1 MKETLEFSD
10 SINPADLIS
19 NITDIKT
26 TLRAIYLS
34 YEDKPTHFD
43 KILEEIYKLDSEI
56 KKVFDYFKN
65 YTLNFIIKQDF
76 TRADITQLYS
86 DLGEELKDSYKILEK
101 VLRDISVKYKDTFIA
116 RFGTPYADDKFFIT
130 GKYEC
135 LNYYFKLFNLTFK
148 NVPNAPIPVNSY
160 NTKTPTCTYEAI
172 CRRRELQDWIDIWL
186 HPSETL
192 PNWAI
197 AENNALRPYLVGGE
211 KFQREQANAFFD
223 NNEYL
228 RASGHIYEN
237 PLICDGAGG

>member
-65 YTLNFIIKQDF
+65 YTFNFIVKQGF

-86 DLGEELKDSYKILEK
+86 DLAEVLKDSIKVLEK
-101 VLRDISVKYKDTFIA
+101 VLKDVAVKYKDTILA
-116 RFGTPYADDKFFIT
+116 RFCTPYADEKFFIT

-135 LNYYFKLFNLTFK
+135 LNYYFKLFNLTFR
-148 NVPNAPIPVNSY
+148 NVPEATIPA
-160 NTKTPTCTYEAI
+160 NTYDIKSPTCTYEAI
-172 CRRRELQDWIDIWL
+172 YRRRELQDWGQIWL
-186 HPSETL
+186 HPSEPL
-192 PNWAI
+192 PNWAR
-197 AENNALRPYLVGGE
+197 AENDALRPYLIGGE
-211 KFQREQANAFFD
+211 KFKKDQADAFFN
-223 NNEYL
+223 NNECL
-228 RASGHIYEN
+228 RDCRSSYEN
-237 PLICDGAGG
+237 PLLCDSAG